1 MDEVFLRTSV
11 KDKGMGDAGSAV
23 HSFFRRE
30 EKQMIMQLI
39 IGWMR
44 ILAMLIVFWT
54 LSEECRVKREWKYQ
68 ILTITT
74 VGVCIAISVLPF
86 SNISVRYL
94 IEMVVLY
101 FYTILYCK
109 KNIGRNFM
117 YLTMICVAI
126 DVIGVFTGMM
136 AYVLQGCS
144 PGENYQFV
152 AHVMAILTYIILL
165 GVFPLIQRGKWF
177 DFRKNNSS
185 IAVAGMSFCLLF
197 AKGVVLAFVG
207 SGDENSN
214 VYWFLTAS
222 FLFALGVCV
231 LWALNKKV
239 EDESRKELIRYHHRE
254 KEVFP
259 TVERVLEKMKDLS
272 GDSEELNKT
281 MAELQELCHTDEKLT
296 RAEALAAKAFVST
309 GSPLLDDMLERYLLE
324 AAHKEIEV
332 DIIVQAPISPLLKGQ
347 KIEIG
352 LLLRMFGDIYRNAE
366 KVVLK
371 KGDEGQVLI
380 CMGNN
385 QDGEYEISVYDN
397 GAAFPRHV
405 LKRLGQRGVTTDGT
419 GHGMADVFEVLDKY
433 KISYMLEQ
441 HFPKG
446 QMFTKVVR
454 LIFDGQ
460 GRRVIC

>member
-1 MDEVFLRTSV
+1 M
-11 KDKGMGDAGSAV
+11 
-23 HSFFRRE
+23 
-30 EKQMIMQLI
+30 MIHAI
-39 IGWMR
+39 KGWMR
-44 ILAMLIVFWT
+44 ITAVLIGFFA
-54 LSEECRVKREWKYQ
+54 LSEEYRVKREWKYR
-68 ILTITT
+68 ILTIF
-74 VGVCIAISVLPF
+74 IMAFYILIRMF
-86 SNISVRYL
+86 SFQNESVRYL
-94 IEMVVLY
+94 VEMVVLY
-101 FYTILYCK
+101 FYVIFYCQ
-109 KNIGRNFM
+109 KNMGRNFM
-117 YLTMICVAI
+117 NLIFVCVMI
-126 DVIGVFTGMM
+126 DVVGVLVGGIV
-136 AYVLQGCS
+136 YILQDCS
-144 PGENYQFV
+144 PGENYQLV
-152 AHVMAILTYIILL
+152 AQVVVVLTYIALFLI
-165 GVFPLIQRGKWF
+165 FPLMKRGIWHF
-177 DFRKNNSS
+177 FGKNGFT
-185 IAVAGMSFCLLF
+185 IADVGMTFCLLF

>member
-1 MDEVFLRTSV
+1 MGGAGGVVHFLKR
-11 KDKGMGDAGSAV
+11 KGS
-23 HSFFRRE
+23 
-30 EKQMIMQLI
+30 KQMMIHAI
-39 IGWMR
+39 KGWMR
-44 ILAMLIVFWT
+44 ITAVLIGFFT
-54 LSEECRVKREWKYQ
+54 LSEEHHVKEKWKYR
-68 ILTITT
+68 ILTIFIIAL
-74 VGVCIAISVLPF
+74 CILIRIF
-86 SNISVRYL
+86 SFQKESVRYL
-94 IEMVVLY
+94 VEMVVLY
-101 FYTILYCK
+101 FYVIFYCQ
-109 KNIGRNFM
+109 KNLGRNFM
-117 YLTMICVAI
+117 NLTMVCVTI
-126 DVIGVFTGMM
+126 DVVGVLIGGI
-136 AYVLQGCS
+136 AYILQGCS

-152 AHVMAILTYIILL
+152 AQVVVILTYIILFFMFPFMRKGIWL
-165 GVFPLIQRGKWF
+165 IFGKNGFTITEAGVTFI
-177 DFRKNNSS
+177 
-185 IAVAGMSFCLLF
+185 LLF
-197 AKGVVLAFVG
+197 VKGVILAFVG
-207 SGDENSN
+207 NNRANNAANFFYAG
-214 VYWFLTAS
+214 A